1 MHMKT
6 TVPYFKTSLAAYK
19 FLMTLDR
26 FLDENLSLMIFVK
39 LILLATIM
47 SAQGFLYFVLNPC
60 NATTLSHLDTW

>member
-47 SAQGFLYFVLNPC
+47 SAQGF
-60 NATTLSHLDTW
+60 